1 MDPLRVPASE
11 KSMPFVRPTRIGVV
25 GGDSR
30 AALLL
35 GMLHGIGG
43 VTVVSLLTGDASDPA
58 ARTADELGI
67 PVTRDKSAFASES
80 DMDLVI
86 DASDGDSHLQDAIR
100 ALDSSAEI
108 LGSAASQLLLDL
120 FATRRLS
127 EEQQRLSGE
136 LEQALDLSRSQERRL
151 AESKT
156 VLESANEELQAQL
169 SEIFFAHEF
178 FKVLTRCTAVDDVCS
193 LVVDGL
199 NGLLGS
205 EISCVY
211 LANSEDRT
219 LRLRANQGRS
229 HDVFAEVVSAGD
241 TILGSAYA
249 DGPVQESELSDGA
262 ASATWIDSAVK
273 VRSQAAV
280 PLQAG
285 DDVVGVLVMA
295 STTDRQL
302 SNVEMD
308 RFIALGNQ
316 ASLSLQN
323 ALLLGELERLS
334 VTDRLTQLYDA
345 EHFYERLDEEFS
357 RSSRFGHHLSLIMLD
372 VDDLES
378 LNEGHGQ
385 SSGDEFL
392 RGASSVIRSSLRE
405 MDVAAR
411 YGGEEFAVLLPET
424 SAQGA
429 LKVAERIRAGV
440 ESYAV
445 LIDGASALSRTV
457 SAGIATYPE
466 QAATAPRLVEAALE
480 ALASAKKAGKNL
492 VRIFEG

>member
-1 MDPLRVPASE
+1 MDPLHAPVSE
-11 KSMPFVRPTRIGVV
+11 KSMPFARPTRIGVV
-25 GGDSR
+25 GGDTR

-35 GMLHGIGG
+35 GMLHGIDG

-67 PVTRDKSAFASES
+67 PVTRDRSVFASES
-80 DMDLVI
+80 GMDLVI
-86 DASDGDSHLQDAIR
+86 DASGGDSQLQDAVS
-100 ALDSSAEI
+100 ALDSDAEI

-136 LEQALDLSRSQERRL
+136 LKQALDLSRSQERQL
-151 AESKT
+151 AESKV
-156 VLESANEELQAQL
+156 VLESANKELQAQL

-211 LANSEDRT
+211 LANNEDRT
-219 LRLRANQGRS
+219 LRLRASQGRS
-229 HDVFAEVVSAGD
+229 HEAFVEVVSASE
-241 TILGSAYA
+241 TILGSAFVE
-249 DGPVQESELSDGA
+249 GPVQESELGDGS
-262 ASATWIDSAVK
+262 ASTAWIDPALK
-273 VRSQAAV
+273 VRSQAAI
-280 PLQAG
+280 PLRAG
-285 DDVVGVLVMA
+285 EDVVGILVMA

-302 SNVEMD
+302 SDVEMD

-334 VTDRLTQLYDA
+334 VTDRLTQLYSS
-345 EHFYERLDEEFS
+345 EHFYERLDEEFN
-357 RSSRFGHHLSLIMLD
+357 RSSRFGHHLSLVMLD
-372 VDDLES
+372 VDDLGS

-392 RGASSVIRSSLRE
+392 RTVSSVIRSSLRE

-424 SAQGA
+424 NAQGA

-445 LIDGASALSRTV
+445 LVDGASALSLTV

-466 QAATAPRLVEAALE
+466 QAATAPRLVEAAFE
-480 ALASAKKAGKNL
+480 ALADAKQAGKNQ